1 MLGELRC
8 LCGVYLL
15 FQSCRDPSP
24 EFPRSDFRAFEHDR
38 PSGNDRS
45 FTDFC
50 AVEHHGVHSDQCL
63 VVDRCRMYDRPMSER
78 YFIAKD
84 SRESLGLMDAGQIL
98 DVAPVSDDNLVH
110 IRPENGT
117 KPYRTILAQGNVT
130 G

>member
-1 MLGELRC
+1 
-8 LCGVYLL
+8 
-15 FQSCRDPSP
+15 
-24 EFPRSDFRAFEHDR
+24 
-38 PSGNDRS
+38 
-45 FTDFC
+45 
-50 AVEHHGVHSDQCL
+50 
-63 VVDRCRMYDRPMSER
+63 MYDRPMSER